1 MVEPGDSMS
10 QTICRSSRGVRR
22 EWRTSAVLS
31 LLFATLLGVHPA
43 AAADSKSATKPA
55 LADTSKPVM
64 FLKETVVTGA
74 RFPRRYY
81 ESPQALSFISSQS
94 LMEQSPIVIGD
105 ALAKLPGVDNS
116 KDSPWEQR
124 PVLRGLGG
132 QRALVLVDGIPMNS
146 ARGNGPHPSLV
157 DPSQIDRVEVVRGP
171 SSVAYGS
178 DALGGAINIITR
190 EANPN
195 AGSQG
200 MTLNGAVSLTGSSG
214 DNQYGGSVEL
224 RPTIGKLGMLVSAG
238 AHHADDFTAPDGD
251 VPHSSFKDWQSMVSA
266 RYALDTR
273 TALTAAY
280 QMYRGSDIGIPGLSS
295 PVAAYPPGWTDVFS
309 FPYYDRDLVQAGVE
323 RKYEKSWIASSRVQ
337 LYYQGE
343 RRNFFDAQSI
353 DSSLYGYLGLP
364 PDGSTSANSN
374 NNRYFDLKTWGL
386 QLQALSRQTK
396 TYRFTMGLDAA
407 RDQTSGNNVTES
419 YEVFSSGP
427 TPSTFT
433 TSQAVPNGHFDN
445 YGLYFENEWY
455 MHPQWT
461 MSVGARWNQYDYKT
475 ESGVSI
481 PADYFGP
488 GSPAVLFDAKSVT
501 NGAPS
506 GSIGLVYSPV
516 QDLHLSANVANGYR
530 QPNAQDL
537 FYNGFASVGLVIG
550 DPDLK
555 PEKSISYDL
564 GLRYEHKAAAVS
576 GNLFYSTYDDL
587 IDAVLYQSNP
597 YYQTFKYTNISKARI
612 WGGEAEG
619 EWAFMRNYK
628 ARATA
633 AGAIGD
639 ITSRES
645 IETLYGVDADQ
656 VPLGGVPPF
665 KGSFGIR
672 WDATDRRFWA
682 EPSMRYSW
690 RTNRLPPPTGNVE
703 QLVTFKKEWL
713 VVDVMAGARL
723 RERDQLTVGVR
734 NIGDL
739 RYTEALASLP
749 SPGRAFVASLTTNF

>member
-1 MVEPGDSMS
+1 MS
-10 QTICRSSRGVRR
+10 PTRV
-22 EWRTSAVLS
+22 RTSSSATPPACRLAVILPLLLLPVATARPS
-31 LLFATLLGVHPA
+31 L
-43 AAADSKSATKPA
+43 AADTKPA
-55 LADTSKPVM
+55 TKSAFADTTKPVM
-64 FLKETVVTGA
+64 FLKETMVTGA

-81 ESPQALSFISSQS
+81 DSPQALSFISSHT
-94 LMEQSPIVIGD
+94 LTEQPPIVIGD

-190 EANPN
+190 GAHSNS
-195 AGSQG
+195 ATGSQG
-200 MTLNGAVSLTGSSG
+200 MTLNGSVALSGSAG
-214 DNQYGGSVEL
+214 DNQYGGSIEL
-224 RPTIGKLGMLVSAG
+224 RPSVGRLGMLVSAG
-238 AHHADDFTAPDGD
+238 THHADDFSAPDGD
-251 VPHSSFKDWQSMVSA
+251 VPHSSFKDWEGMLSA
-266 RYALDTR
+266 RYDLDSR
-273 TALTAAY
+273 TALTAGY
-280 QMYRGSDIGIPGLSS
+280 QLYRGSDIGIPGLSS

-309 FPYYDRDLVQAGVE
+309 FPYYNRDLVQAGVD
-323 RKYEKSWIASSRVQ
+323 RKYENSWIASSRVQ
-337 LYYQGE
+337 LYWQGE
-343 RRNFFDAQSI
+343 RRNFFDAQAI
-353 DSSLYGYLGLP
+353 DSSLYTYLGLP

-374 NNRYFDLKTWGL
+374 NNRYFDLKTLGL
-386 QLQALSRQTK
+386 QIQATSRQTK
-396 TYRFTMGLDAA
+396 TYRFTMGVDAA

-427 TPSTFT
+427 TPSTST
-433 TSQAVPNGHFDN
+433 TTQAVPDGRFNN
-445 YGLYFENEWY
+445 YGVYFENEWY
-455 MHPQWT
+455 MHPQWV
-461 MSVGARWNQYDYKT
+461 MSVGGRWTQYAYKT
-475 ESGVSI
+475 DSGVSI

-488 GSPAVLFDAKSVT
+488 GSPAVLFDAKDVN

-506 GSIGLVYSPV
+506 GSVGLVYAPV
-516 QDLHLSANVANGYR
+516 PDLHLSANVASGYR

-555 PEKSISYDL
+555 PEKSVSYDL
-564 GLRYEHKAAAVS
+564 GLRYEHGVAAIS
-576 GNLFYSTYDDL
+576 GDLFYSTYDDL

-619 EWAFMRNYK
+619 EWVFLPNYK

-633 AGAIGD
+633 AGAVGD
-639 ITSRES
+639 ITSRDA
-645 IETLYGVDADQ
+645 IMTLYGVDADQ
-656 VPLGGVPPF
+656 APLGGVPPF

-672 WDATDRRFWA
+672 WDATSRRFWA

-690 RTNRLPPPTGNVE
+690 RTNRLPLPTGNVE
-703 QLVTFKKEWL
+703 QLVQFKKEWL

-723 RERDQLTVGVR
+723 REHDQLTVGVR
-734 NIGDL
+734 NIGDR
-739 RYTEALASLP
+739 RYQEALASLP